1 MGNPVL
7 LNSIATLSGYAFF
20 RVTTPVSMSKSK
32 YESSSMTKESVVFIG
47 IAYMMASVK
56 KPSRST
62 RLLKSMVV
70 PSL

>member
-56 KPSRST
+56 
-62 RLLKSMVV
+62 
-70 PSL
+70 